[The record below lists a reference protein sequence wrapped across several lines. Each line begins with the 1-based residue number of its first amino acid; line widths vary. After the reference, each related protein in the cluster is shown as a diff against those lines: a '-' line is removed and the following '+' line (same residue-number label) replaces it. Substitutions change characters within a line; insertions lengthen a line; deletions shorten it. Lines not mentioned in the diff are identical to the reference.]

1 MIAEIRP
8 RPQLDVIEGGRDW
21 RADEARV
28 EVLAAFDEQIEDA
41 ERLHSMVASL
51 AHDYQ
56 DGTRPT
62 DLRWHRAIE
71 FAGRIGAR
79 ATAAR
84 AEYLSLTD
92 GDSIA

>member
-1 MIAEIRP
+1 MTAEL
-8 RPQLDVIEGGRDW
+8 LDFPTRKTDRRSAAEF
-21 RADEARV
+21 ARI
-28 EVLAAFDEQIEDA
+28 EVLCAFDEQRDDA
-41 ERLHSMVASL
+41 ERVHALVSQL